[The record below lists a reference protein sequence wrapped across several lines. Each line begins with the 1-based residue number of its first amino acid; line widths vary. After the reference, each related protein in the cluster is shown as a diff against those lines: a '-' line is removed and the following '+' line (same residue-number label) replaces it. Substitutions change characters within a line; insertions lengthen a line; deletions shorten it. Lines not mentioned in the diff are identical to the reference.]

1 MEMTVPC
8 IFATVPVLVMSEGE
22 GDDGDGDGE
31 SEGTPPK
38 YMRDVGNGTHA
49 LVQHATSSHGVAIRD
64 SFRDSN
70 PIKRNHSNWES
81 QSNLKTLKRILSPGN
96 AAL

>member
-1 MEMTVPC
+1 MPC
-8 IFATVPVLVMSEGE
+8 IFATVSVLVMSEGE

-49 LVQHATSSHGVAIRD
+49 LVQHATSSHGVAI
-64 SFRDSN
+64 
-70 PIKRNHSNWES
+70 
-81 QSNLKTLKRILSPGN
+81 
-96 AAL
+96 

>member
-38 YMRDVGNGTHA
+38 YMRDVREGGGGPWIGA
-49 LVQHATSSHGVAIRD
+49 ARSSPRRMQNAKAMFQLGRSAEAFAHT
-64 SFRDSN
+64 
-70 PIKRNHSNWES
+70 KRV
-81 QSNLKTLKRILSPGN
+81 SPRARTN
-96 AAL
+96 ART